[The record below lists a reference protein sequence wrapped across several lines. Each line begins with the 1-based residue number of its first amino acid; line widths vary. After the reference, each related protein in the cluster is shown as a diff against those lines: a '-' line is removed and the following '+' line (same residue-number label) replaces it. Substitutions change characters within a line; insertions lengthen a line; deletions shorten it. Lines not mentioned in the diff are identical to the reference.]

1 MPAGGFPG
9 SGGDETAVPGTGSNG
24 ATGRFQRGRVGLHAR
39 VQPGFERAQ
48 CGEDRGLARPAVVV
62 PANPELSEQVAASGR
77 LHNAAVRIQRRG
89 GDHGVM
95 LDVQVERR
103 QYDQAGQVGIICKRG
118 DRGWVGDESLH
129 PPLSAS
135 SSREPR

>member
-1 MPAGGFPG
+1 M
-9 SGGDETAVPGTGSNG
+9 
-24 ATGRFQRGRVGLHAR
+24 
-39 VQPGFERAQ
+39 
-48 CGEDRGLARPAVVV
+48 VV

-95 LDVQVERR
+95 LNVQVERR

-129 PPLSAS
+129 PPVERVVVARAAVDGAAVVEGIAATEVTLHQVAEME
-135 SSREPR
+135 RAPGQVRHELFLRDPRHRQDVGQPRRLFGCAP